1 MTFDPI
7 NIEDLRRLLNTKCSF
22 LMEHLFRKENG
33 NKSKYNAHHKQKP
46 NRNFDQGYR
55 QPFKNSYSFPPKA
68 YERNYRQTFRNPSG
82 TFSEKRN
89 SYYSNNFS
97 NPSFNNRFENFSQN
111 RNPSFSNRFE
121 NKEPYNRFDSDVSM
135 RTVTQ
140 RNPFPTSHNLA
151 YVEKDSRIAELEKE
165 LRELKLRSSQDNPSS
180 QIDKDFCY
188 GN

>member
-1 MTFDPI
+1 
-7 NIEDLRRLLNTKCSF
+7 
-22 LMEHLFRKENG
+22 MEHLFRKENG
-33 NKSKYNAHHKQKP
+33 NKSKYNAQHKPKP

-55 QPFKNSYSFPPKA
+55 QPFKNSYSFPPTA

-89 SYYSNNFS
+89 SYYSNTFS

-111 RNPSFSNRFE
+111 RNPSFNNRFE
-121 NKEPYNRFDSDVSM
+121 NFSQSRNPSFNNRFEIKEPYNRFDSDVSM

-140 RNPFPTSHNLA
+140 RNPFPISHNLA
-151 YVEKDSRIAELEKE
+151 YVERDSRIAELEKE
-165 LRELKLRSSQDNPSS
+165 IRELKLRSSQDNPSS
-180 QIDKDFCY
+180 QMDKDFCN